1 MAELILHHYDIS
13 SFSEKI
19 RLVMG
24 LKKLPWR
31 SVIIPAISPKP
42 DLVPLTGGYRRTPVL
57 QIGADVYCDT
67 KLIASELDR
76 RYPAPALFP
85 QGQQG
90 LTWALGTW
98 AEDQFFWP
106 IARYISGINA
116 DVMENG
122 FHRDRAA
129 MRGRPEPDLARLRR
143 DAESRL
149 PIVRQQFSWIEDMLS
164 DGRRFFTGE
173 APALL
178 DFTLYHGFWFLD
190 ALPRKGGTI
199 VAEFPHVKA
208 WTERVKAI
216 GHGERR
222 EMPAAE
228 ALAIARQAG
237 PAAPAASRP
246 MQGDPAPGARVA
258 IRPEDYGQ
266 EWVEGDLAYIDTEQ
280 LALRRQDAKVGEVV
294 VHFPRSRYIVKP
306 L

>member
-24 LKKLPWR
+24 LKSLSWR

-67 KLIASELDR
+67 KLIATELDR
-76 RYPAPALFP
+76 RYPSPPLFP
-85 QGQQG
+85 HGRHG

-129 MRGRPEPDLARLRR
+129 MRGRPEPDLARLKR
-143 DAESRL
+143 DAEGRL
-149 PIVRQQFSWIEDMLS
+149 PIVRQQFSWIEDMLG
-164 DGRRFFTGE
+164 DGRRFFTGQ

-190 ALPRKGGTI
+190 ALPRKGGAI
-199 VAEFPHVKA
+199 VAEFPRVKA

-216 GHGERR
+216 GHGRR
-222 EMPAAE
+222 DEMAAAD
-228 ALAIARQAG
+228 ALEVARRAT
-237 PAAPAASRP
+237 PAAPAPSQP
-246 MQGDPAPGARVA
+246 MQGDPPPGSRVA

-266 EWVEGDLAYIDTEQ
+266 EWVEGELVHVDSDR
-280 LALRRQDAKVGEVV
+280 LALKRHDGKVGDVV

-306 L
+306 V